1 MATKSEIENAIL
13 DATGRPDSGA
23 IRDNLGAMVD
33 AVLRVV
39 NPMPAPA
46 AKADKVDKEIR
57 VVKPEE
63 TR

>member
-23 IRDNLGAMVD
+23 IRDNLGAIVE

-39 NPMPAPA
+39 NPAPAPT
-46 AKADKVDKEIR
+46 AKADKEVR